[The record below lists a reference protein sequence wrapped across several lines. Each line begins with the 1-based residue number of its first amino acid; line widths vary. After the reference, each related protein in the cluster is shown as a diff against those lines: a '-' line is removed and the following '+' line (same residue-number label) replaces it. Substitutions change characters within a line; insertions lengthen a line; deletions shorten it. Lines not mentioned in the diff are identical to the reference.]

1 MSIKEVLVV
10 TRFKINSL
18 VIVLVLKIIKYAN
31 LDKLQR
37 QSIRFAAY

>member
-1 MSIKEVLVV
+1 MRIKEVLVV